1 MSDGAVVVVT
11 GAASGIGAGIAALLA
26 ARGAT
31 VVGLDRAPA
40 PAAAAARGPWLT
52 VDLSSPSSIRA
63 TLKHLPDRID
73 ALCNVAGMHPR
84 SAEAHEIVA
93 VNYLGT
99 RLFTECVASRMA
111 PGAAIVNMASVAGA
125 GWQSR
130 LAIHRE
136 LISCETF
143 EAGSAWLRSHP
154 VPAPEGYTFSKEAL
168 IAWTVLTAPAWLP
181 RGVRMNALAPGPVQ
195 TPAFVAFEASRA
207 GAANP
212 DVDLIGRPGRIDEVA
227 RVAAFMCAEESGWV
241 NGAVLPVDGGLQAAY
256 LASGR
261 EPAAL

>member
-1 MSDGAVVVVT
+1 MSDGAVVAVT

-26 ARGAT
+26 ERGAT
-31 VVGLDRAPA
+31 VIGLDRVPA
-40 PAAAAARGPWLT
+40 PATARGAWLT

-63 TLKHLPDRID
+63 IVKRLPDRVD

-84 SAEAHEIVA
+84 SADAHEIVA

-125 GWQSR
+125 GWPRR
-130 LAIHRE
+130 LAVHRE
-136 LISCETF
+136 LIGCETF
-143 EAGSAWLRSHP
+143 EAGLDWLRSHP
-154 VPAPEGYTFSKEAL
+154 VPRSEGYAFSKQAL
-168 IAWTVLTAPAWLP
+168 IAWTVLTAAAWLP
-181 RGVRMNALAPGPVQ
+181 RGIRMNALAPGPVQ
-195 TPAFVAFEASRA
+195 TPAFLAFQASRA

-212 DVDLIGRPGRIDEVA
+212 DVDLVGRPGRIDEVA
-227 RVAAFMCAEESGWV
+227 RAAAFMCGEESGWV

-261 EPAAL
+261 EPPPL

>member
-1 MSDGAVVVVT
+1 MTNDAVVAVT
-11 GAASGIGAGIAALLA
+11 GAASGIGASIAALLA
-26 ARGAT
+26 SRGAT
-31 VVGLDRAPA
+31 VVGLDRRPA
-40 PAAAAARGPWLT
+40 PAAAQGPWVT
-52 VDLSSPSSIRA
+52 VDIASPASIRA
-63 TLKHLPDRID
+63 AVKRLPDQID

-84 SAEAHEIVA
+84 SAEGNEIVA

-99 RLFTECVASRMA
+99 RLFTECALGRMT

-125 GWQSR
+125 GWQAR
-130 LAIHRE
+130 LTVHRE
-136 LISCETF
+136 LIACESF
-143 EAGSAWLRSHP
+143 ETGLAWLRSHP
-154 VPAPEGYTFSKEAL
+154 VSRSEGYSFSKEAL
-168 IAWTVLTAPAWLP
+168 IAWTVLTSPAWLA

-195 TPAFVAFEASRA
+195 TPAFLAFQATRT

-212 DVDLIGRPGRIDEVA
+212 DVDLVGRAGRIEEVA
-227 RVAAFMCAEESGWV
+227 RVAAFMCGEESAWV